1 MGKKKALGSPALIKG
16 CTSLGALN
24 LVIGRK
30 DVSSGPSL
38 GTPERAFEW
47 GNCNGCTSDGA
58 LGVSRTPL
66 QRFRSAFALK
76 RGRRLAW
83 LVQCVRNNL
92 RKGVSM
98 RAFMQR
104 LMVILALGLGLCIS
118 AMAQTG
124 PLTAPPNATQAA
136 QVGVA
141 DVAKPPTR
149 PALVDHNTVSAAH
162 TGWMMTSTALVL
174 LMTLPG
180 IALFYAGMVRR
191 KNVLNT
197 MASVVAIAALVSLLW
212 FAAGYSLAF
221 TPGSAWL
228 GGFDRMGF
236 TGLDFQLAQGRLAV
250 SHVAPHIPESVYA
263 MFQLTF
269 AIITAALL
277 VGALVE
283 RMRFSAM
290 LIFVGLWSLLV
301 YAPVAHWVWEP
312 GGWLAQMGALDFA
325 GGSVVHVN
333 AGVAGLVCAW
343 FLGRRT
349 GYGREPFEPYNLGL
363 TMAGAGMLWVGWF
376 GFNAGSAVAADGRA
390 GLAMA
395 VTHLA
400 AAAGALSWML
410 GEWVVR
416 GRPSLLGLC
425 SGLVAGLVAIT
436 PAAGFV
442 TLRSAVVIGLV
453 AGLACYWGATGLKR
467 LLRADDSLD
476 VFGVHGIG
484 GIVGSLLTGVLANET
499 VGGVQGSLFTQAIGV
514 GAVMAYSLV
523 ATAALLWIIN
533 FAMGLR
539 VDVQSEQTGLDIA
552 QHRERLGG

>member
-1 MGKKKALGSPALIKG
+1 MRGVLHRFVAVVGLCLGLYASALAQSPPEAVAGAAAPAAVAL
-16 CTSLGALN
+16 T
-24 LVIGRK
+24 R
-30 DVSSGPSL
+30 PSL
-38 GTPERAFEW
+38 VPQ
-47 GNCNGCTSDGA
+47 D
-58 LGVSRTPL
+58 
-66 QRFRSAFALK
+66 
-76 RGRRLAW
+76 
-83 LVQCVRNNL
+83 
-92 RKGVSM
+92 
-98 RAFMQR
+98 
-104 LMVILALGLGLCIS
+104 
-118 AMAQTG
+118 
-124 PLTAPPNATQAA
+124 
-136 QVGVA
+136 
-141 DVAKPPTR
+141 
-149 PALVDHNTVSAAH
+149 TVNAAH

-180 IALFYAGMVRR
+180 IALFYAGMVRK

-197 MASVVAIAALVSLLW
+197 MASVVAIAALVSILW
-212 FAAGYSLAF
+212 FAAGYSIAF
-221 TPGSAWL
+221 TPGNAWL
-228 GGFDRMGF
+228 GGWERAGF
-236 TGLDFQLAQGRLAV
+236 AGLDFDLAGGKLAV

-290 LIFVGLWSLLV
+290 LVFIGLWTLVV

-349 GYGREPFEPYNLGL
+349 GYGREPFEPYSLGL
-363 TMAGAGMLWVGWF
+363 TMAGAGLLWVGWF

-400 AAAGALSWML
+400 AAAGALAWML

-467 LLRADDSLD
+467 LLRVDDSLD

-484 GIVGSLLTGVLANET
+484 GIVGSLLTGVLASRT
-499 VGGVQGSLFTQAIGV
+499 VGGVPGSLLTQAIGV

-523 ATAALLWIIN
+523 VTAALLWLVN

-539 VDVQSEQTGLDIA
+539 VDEQSEQTGLDIA
-552 QHRERLGG
+552 QHREHLGS

>member
-1 MGKKKALGSPALIKG
+1 MRGVLHRFVAVVGLCLGLYATALAQSPPEAAAGAAVAL
-16 CTSLGALN
+16 T
-24 LVIGRK
+24 R
-30 DVSSGPSL
+30 PSL
-38 GTPERAFEW
+38 
-47 GNCNGCTSDGA
+47 
-58 LGVSRTPL
+58 V
-66 QRFRSAFALK
+66 
-76 RGRRLAW
+76 
-83 LVQCVRNNL
+83 
-92 RKGVSM
+92 
-98 RAFMQR
+98 
-104 LMVILALGLGLCIS
+104 
-118 AMAQTG
+118 AQ
-124 PLTAPPNATQAA
+124 
-136 QVGVA
+136 
-141 DVAKPPTR
+141 D
-149 PALVDHNTVSAAH
+149 TVNAAH

-180 IALFYAGMVRR
+180 IALFYAGMVRK

-221 TPGSAWL
+221 TPGNAWL
-228 GGFDRMGF
+228 GGWERAGF
-236 TGLDFQLAQGRLAV
+236 AGLDFDLAGGQLAV
-250 SHVAPHIPESVYA
+250 SHVAPHLPESVYA
-263 MFQLTF
+263 LFQLTF
-269 AIITAALL
+269 AIIAAALL

-290 LIFVGLWSLLV
+290 LVFIGLWTLVV

-349 GYGREPFEPYNLGL
+349 GYGREPFEPYSLGL
-363 TMAGAGMLWVGWF
+363 TMAGAGLLWVGWF

-395 VTHLA
+395 VTHVA
-400 AAAGALSWML
+400 AAAGALAWML

-467 LLRADDSLD
+467 LLRVDDSLD

-484 GIVGSLLTGVLANET
+484 GIVGSLLTGVLASRT
-499 VGGVQGSLFTQAIGV
+499 VGGVPGSLLTQAIGV

-523 ATAALLWIIN
+523 VTAALLWLVN

-539 VDVQSEQTGLDIA
+539 VDEQSEQTGLDIA
-552 QHRERLGG
+552 QHREHLGS

>member
-1 MGKKKALGSPALIKG
+1 MHRWMAIVL
-16 CTSLGALN
+16 
-24 LVIGRK
+24 
-30 DVSSGPSL
+30 
-38 GTPERAFEW
+38 W
-47 GNCNGCTSDGA
+47 G
-58 LGVSRTPL
+58 
-66 QRFRSAFALK
+66 F
-76 RGRRLAW
+76 
-83 LVQCVRNNL
+83 
-92 RKGVSM
+92 
-98 RAFMQR
+98 
-104 LMVILALGLGLCIS
+104 GLCSS
-118 AMAQTG
+118 AMAQTAPQATANAVPVAVTSG
-124 PLTAPPNATQAA
+124 AAVPLTH
-136 QVGVA
+136 
-141 DVAKPPTR
+141 
-149 PALVDHNTVSAAH
+149 PALVAQNTVSAAD
-162 TGWMMTSTALVL
+162 TAWMLTSTALVL

-180 IALFYAGMVRR
+180 IALFYAGMVRK

-228 GGFDRMGF
+228 GGWERAGF
-236 TGLDFQLAQGRLAV
+236 TGLDFDLGGGKLAV
-250 SHVAPHIPESVYA
+250 SHIAPHIPESVYA

-277 VGALVE
+277 VGAFVE

-290 LIFVGLWSLLV
+290 LIFIGLWSLLV

-363 TMAGAGMLWVGWF
+363 TMVGAGLLWVGWF

-400 AAAGALSWML
+400 AVAGALSWML

-467 LLRADDSLD
+467 LLRVDDSLD

-484 GIVGSLLTGVLANET
+484 GIVGSLLTGVLASKT
-499 VGGVQGSLFTQAIGV
+499 VGGVQGSLLTQAIGV

-523 ATAALLWIIN
+523 MTALLLWLIN

-539 VDVQSEQTGLDIA
+539 VDPQSEQTGLDIA

>member
-1 MGKKKALGSPALIKG
+1 
-16 CTSLGALN
+16 
-24 LVIGRK
+24 
-30 DVSSGPSL
+30 
-38 GTPERAFEW
+38 
-47 GNCNGCTSDGA
+47 
-58 LGVSRTPL
+58 
-66 QRFRSAFALK
+66 
-76 RGRRLAW
+76 
-83 LVQCVRNNL
+83 
-92 RKGVSM
+92 M
-98 RAFMQR
+98 RA
-104 LMVILALGLGLCIS
+104 VIHGFVTVMALCLGLCTATAWAQAPAPEAAAS
-118 AMAQTG
+118 ATMATPAPA
-124 PLTAPPNATQAA
+124 PLTRP
-136 QVGVA
+136 GL
-141 DVAKPPTR
+141 VAKE
-149 PALVDHNTVSAAH
+149 AINAAD
-162 TGWMMTSTALVL
+162 TAWMMTSTALVL

-197 MASVVAIAALVSLLW
+197 MASVVAIAALVSLWW
-212 FAAGYSLAF
+212 FAIGYSWAF

-228 GGFDRMGF
+228 GGTERMGF
-236 TGLDFQLAQGRLAV
+236 AGFDFQLAAGKLSV
-250 SHVAPHIPESVYA
+250 SHVAPAIPESVYA

-277 VGALVE
+277 VGAVVE

-290 LIFVGLWSLLV
+290 LLFISLWTV
-301 YAPVAHWVWEP
+301 FIYAPVAHWVWEP

-343 FLGRRT
+343 FLGRRS
-349 GYGREPFEPYNLGL
+349 GYGREPFEPYSLAL
-363 TMAGAGMLWVGWF
+363 TMVGAGMLWVGWF

-395 VTHLA
+395 VTHVA

-410 GEWVVR
+410 GEAVMR

-484 GIVGSLLTGVLANET
+484 GIVGSLLTGVLASRS
-499 VGGVQGSLFTQAIGV
+499 VGGVAGSLWTQAIGV
-514 GAVMAYSLV
+514 GAVMLFSLV
-523 ATAALLWIIN
+523 GTALLLWITN
-533 FAMGLR
+533 LVLGLR
-539 VDVQSEQTGLDIA
+539 VDEQSEQVGLDIA
-552 QHRERLGG
+552 QHRERLGQ